1 MVLYRL
7 IYIYIYIWQNCRQ
20 LCLDV
25 YYINVSC
32 FHSSDK
38 HTNDNKSKSKY
49 NIVVPKRKS
58 KDHLME
64 ESRRGALCLQE
75 A

>member
-1 MVLYRL
+1 M
-7 IYIYIYIWQNCRQ
+7 YIYLAKLQRQ

-49 NIVVPKRKS
+49 NIVVPKRNQ
-58 KDHLME
+58 
-64 ESRRGALCLQE
+64 RII
-75 A
+75 